1 MEIWHSCLVRP
12 KQPLVENV
20 LDERCDDCIHSDKPQ
35 IWSEHRNTVKLI
47 LLSWFNE
54 KLFGE
59 SGCTLIVWDVYKTYI
74 QRSGHSNILICYL
87 LKNIAI

>member
-1 MEIWHSCLVRP
+1 M
-12 KQPLVENV
+12 
-20 LDERCDDCIHSDKPQ
+20 SDATIVYTLTNHKFGVNTD
-35 IWSEHRNTVKLI
+35 NTVKLI